1 PRHFAKHIDKEHNVL
16 IDLKDEAIHKTVG
29 IVYKKNFEISN
40 ISAQFIEALVQY
52 KF

>member
-1 PRHFAKHIDKEHNVL
+1 
-16 IDLKDEAIHKTVG
+16 
-29 IVYKKNFEISN
+29 VYKKNFEISN

>member
-1 PRHFAKHIDKEHNVL
+1 
-16 IDLKDEAIHKTVG
+16 

>member
-1 PRHFAKHIDKEHNVL
+1 
-16 IDLKDEAIHKTVG
+16 TVG

>member
-1 PRHFAKHIDKEHNVL
+1 
-16 IDLKDEAIHKTVG
+16 AIHKTVG

>member
-1 PRHFAKHIDKEHNVL
+1 
-16 IDLKDEAIHKTVG
+16 G